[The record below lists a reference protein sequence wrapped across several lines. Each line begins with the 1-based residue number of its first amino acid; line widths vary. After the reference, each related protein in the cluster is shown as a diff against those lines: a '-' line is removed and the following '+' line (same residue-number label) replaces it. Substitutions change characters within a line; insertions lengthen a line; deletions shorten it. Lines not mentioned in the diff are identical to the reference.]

1 MLASRRMGR
10 EFELLKAA
18 LEGHARI
25 SLVSITG
32 NPPDSCTVEY
42 RIRSLAPVPELG
54 GNGGTV
60 TRFTHIAQFFLLP
73 GFPRDAPRCRFLTP
87 VFHPNI
93 AGNFTNL
100 CEAWHPDDSLAEL
113 VKQIGRALAFEEYDL
128 EHAINKDAANW
139 VQAHLAELPLD
150 HPDGPP
156 TDFVAAPGAG
166 FRPAAPPPG
175 GALRPPLAAGTVAE
189 VRSMA
194 PPPTQFPDP
203 ALDRPTPPPVGDEDD
218 RIRPKKVPS
227 RMGPALQPGG
237 GAPIAP
243 PVFNFGQTIETDVP
257 RPAAHDATEA
267 YQQAEPSDE
276 SDATQAYVPPSQVL
290 GRLVDTV
297 TGTPYQITSAA
308 TTLGRGARNTLVIDD
323 KSVSR
328 VHCRIEHNPNGFRIV
343 DISSTNGTFV
353 NEERVSGRA
362 LHGGDKIRLGAVVL
376 IFETA

>member
-1 MLASRRMGR
+1 MGR

-25 SLVSITG
+25 SLVSISG

-42 RIRSLAPVPELG
+42 RIRSLAPAAELG
-54 GNGGTV
+54 GNAGTV

-100 CEAWHPDDSLAEL
+100 CEDWHPDDSLPEL
-113 VKQIGRALAFEEYDL
+113 IKRIGRALAFEEYDL
-128 EHAINKDAANW
+128 ARVINKEAAAW
-139 VQAHLAELPLD
+139 VQAHLTELPLD
-150 HPDGPP
+150 HPDGPS
-156 TDFVAAPGAG
+156 TDLMGQAPDAG
-166 FRPAAPPPG
+166 QARQSHAQNGGLQAQFASGPGPEARPAG
-175 GALRPPLAAGTVAE
+175 
-189 VRSMA
+189 
-194 PPPTQFPDP
+194 PPPTKFPDH
-203 ALDRPTPPPVGDEDD
+203 AFDRPTPPPASDDDD

-227 RMGPALQPGG
+227 RMGPALELGTGMPV
-237 GAPIAP
+237 AP
-243 PVFNFGQTIETDVP
+243 PVFNFGQTPESDLPRSVP
-257 RPAAHDATEA
+257 HDATEA
-267 YQQAEPSDE
+267 YRQAEASDE
-276 SDATQAYVPPSQVL
+276 NDATVAYVPPSQVL

-297 TGTPYQITSAA
+297 TGTPYQITAAA

-353 NEERVSGRA
+353 NEERISGRA
-362 LHGGDKIRLGAVVL
+362 LHGGDKIRMGAVVL
-376 IFETA
+376 IFESA